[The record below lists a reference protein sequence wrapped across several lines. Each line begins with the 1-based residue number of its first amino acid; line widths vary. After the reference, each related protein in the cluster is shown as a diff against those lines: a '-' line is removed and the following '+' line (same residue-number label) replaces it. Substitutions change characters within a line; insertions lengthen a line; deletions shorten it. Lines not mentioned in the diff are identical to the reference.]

1 MLVGCA
7 ILEGEER
14 QILDFQDK
22 EPTYIWYNQRIPP
35 YRTSA
40 SLLTGT
46 NVPPLQCPSSPL
58 AAAPLYSVSVS
69 LTYLDISCK
78 WIITIFVVLR
88 LAHFT

>member
-35 YRTSA
+35 YRTPA

-46 NVPPLQCPSSPL
+46 NVPPLQQHLSFQSMQL
-58 AAAPLYSVSVS
+58 
-69 LTYLDISCK
+69 
-78 WIITIFVVLR
+78 LR
-88 LAHFT
+88 ED